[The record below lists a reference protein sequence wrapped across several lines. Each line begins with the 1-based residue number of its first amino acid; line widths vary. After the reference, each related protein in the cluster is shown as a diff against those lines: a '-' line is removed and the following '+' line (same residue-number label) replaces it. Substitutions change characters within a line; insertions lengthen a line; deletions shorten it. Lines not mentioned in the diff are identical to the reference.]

1 MSRLFHYIQYFSKKS
16 QSLHNRLF
24 LLRCTLWLFCILRF
38 RQIKILTNI
47 QSTFL
52 LNLCDIKIGNLKPC
66 LFQLYFSL
74 IIGSHHSDCLPANE
88 IFGFGHYP
96 CLSTAITKRNSH
108 RSGSYR
114 WIAKSTISEQTL
126 PINRQIDHICRFDS
140 TLYYMKSQ
148 RKIYIAFSYFLF
160 YLAMI

>member
-114 WIAKSTISEQTL
+114 WIAKSTITEQTL
-126 PINRQIDHICRFDS
+126 PINRQIDHIFRFDS

-148 RKIYIAFSYFLF
+148 QKYLLLFHIFYFTLQ
-160 YLAMI
+160 